1 MQSSTKPKVSTPLG
15 GHGTSKAQF
24 LQMATDELPDF
35 PLSRDLHE
43 MMMEH
48 HGEEPTSYAT
58 WADILQ
64 REMGIKTWRDMG
76 SHKGKKKL

>member
-15 GHGTSKAQF
+15 GPETSKAQF
-24 LQMATDELPDF
+24 LQMASEEIPDF

-48 HGEEPTSYAT
+48 PGEEPTSHT
-58 WADILQ
+58 SWVEIL
-64 REMGIKTWRDMG
+64 RKEMGLTTWRDMG
-76 SHKGKKKL
+76 SHQKAKK